1 MSSPHLT
8 ISDGVLIFIE
18 GNKEG
23 GKEWFT
29 AHKWQQEAF
38 INAIEF
44 GTQKSMGHPNPRT
57 ETTPFVCGGFRYQ
70 FIILN
75 DWGPCFLKNMD
86 SGTEREVKYFEIN
99 KHNTREANFTACNIT
114 NTY

>member
-29 AHKWQQEAF
+29 AHK
-38 INAIEF
+38 
-44 GTQKSMGHPNPRT
+44 
-57 ETTPFVCGGFRYQ
+57 
-70 FIILN
+70 
-75 DWGPCFLKNMD
+75 
-86 SGTEREVKYFEIN
+86 
-99 KHNTREANFTACNIT
+99 
-114 NTY
+114 